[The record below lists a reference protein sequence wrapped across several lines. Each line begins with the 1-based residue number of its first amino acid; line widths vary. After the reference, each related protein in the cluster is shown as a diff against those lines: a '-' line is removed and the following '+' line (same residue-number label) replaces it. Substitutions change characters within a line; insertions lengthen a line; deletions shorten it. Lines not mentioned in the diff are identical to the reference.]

1 MVNLFRSKGVK
12 VRVVQEGTV
21 FVEAETQ
28 DEARRAATSDSVVSK
43 PGFADTIEYYADEIY
58 NVDSIV
64 DKSEIEIIKAE
75 DVL

>member
-1 MVNLFRSKGVK
+1 MIYEVK

-28 DEARRAATSDSVVSK
+28 DEAKKAATSDSVVSK

-58 NVDSIV
+58 NADSTV
-64 DKSEIEIIKAE
+64 DKSETEIIKAE